1 MAAQSAFPSDAIP
14 VWDFTRPALRMLGK
28 ERDGEDGVGVWR
40 KRGRQPEI
48 EADAEVE
55 FAPAAEGSAQLRI
68 DLDRALRRLSPEM
81 RSVVVVRFS
90 EDLAYEEI
98 AHVRGA
104 SVNTV
109 KTQLARAKRVMR
121 EELKGAWS

>member
-1 MAAQSAFPSDAIP
+1 MPKSSSRPLPKAPPSCGSTSTAPYAAC
-14 VWDFTRPALRMLGK
+14 
-28 ERDGEDGVGVWR
+28 
-40 KRGRQPEI
+40 
-48 EADAEVE
+48 
-55 FAPAAEGSAQLRI
+55 
-68 DLDRALRRLSPEM
+68 LRRL